1 MRMGFYAKLAV
12 NGIRK
17 NARLYV
23 PYLLTCA
30 GMVMM
35 FYIVSYLQDTP
46 VLAGI
51 RGGDEMQAM
60 LSLGSGVMGVFGAIF
75 LLYTNSFL
83 IRRRKREF
91 GLYNML
97 GMGKGNIAR
106 VLFWEALLVLAGTM
120 ATGLAAGVAI
130 SKLAELLL
138 LNIMHGNVTFNFTVS
153 PRAVLLTA
161 AVFCII
167 HVLLLIKALLQ
178 IRTAS
183 AVNLFRSES
192 AGEKPP
198 RANWVLA
205 ILGLI
210 LLAVAYYLAVTIKQ
224 PLVAMAMF
232 FVAVILVI
240 LATYLLFIAGS
251 VAVCRM
257 LQKNRRYYYKA
268 RHFVSVS
275 SMAYRMK
282 RNGAGLASICILS
295 IMVLVTVSS
304 TTGLYFGSED
314 SLRSR
319 YPRDITLIAKAEDV
333 SMLSDEKRDAARELV
348 DAYVAEHDAT
358 AHNFRDFRVVSVTG
372 AMKDGAITTDPQEAG
387 MHITD
392 STIYQVNFLPLP
404 DYNRIC
410 GTNETL
416 ADDEALISLKR
427 GDYGWDSISVDSKV
441 AYRTRKAPVV
451 FQESGMA
458 AVDVVDTIYVAVN
471 DLQGLQPLLQGDNR
485 FSQQWEYGF
494 DSALSDEDQCEMT
507 HQMDV
512 ELSDGLHRLGM
523 KYVYL
528 EGMAENRYDFYG
540 TYGGFF
546 FLGILLSI
554 VFLFAAV
561 LIIYYKQISEGYEDQ
576 KRFEIMQKV
585 GMTRKNIRKSINSQL
600 LTVFFLPLVGAGVHL
615 AFAFPMIRRMLIL
628 FNLTNTRLLVE
639 TTGITFLAFA
649 LIYTLVYR
657 KTSNAY
663 YAIVS
668 GEGERREA

>member
-51 RGGDEMQAM
+51 RGGEEMQAM

-83 IRRRKREF
+83 SRRRKREF
-91 GLYNML
+91 GLYHRL

-120 ATGLAAGVAI
+120 AIGLAAGVAI

-387 MHITD
+387 LHITD

-458 AVDVVDTIYVAVN
+458 AVDVVDTIYVVVK
-471 DLQGLQPLLQGDNR
+471 DLQGLQPLLQGNTL
-485 FSQQWEYGF
+485 FTQQWEYGF
-494 DSALSDEDQCEMT
+494 DSMLSDEDQWEMT
-507 HQMDV
+507 YQMDV

>member
-51 RGGDEMQAM
+51 RGGEEMQAM

-106 VLFWEALLVLAGTM
+106 VLFWEALLVLAGTI
-120 ATGLAAGVAI
+120 AIGLAAGVAI

-167 HVLLLIKALLQ
+167 HALLLIKALLQ

-257 LQKNRRYYYKA
+257 LQRNRRYYYKA
-268 RHFVSVS
+268 KHFVSVS

-304 TTGLYFGSED
+304 TTGLYYGSED

-319 YPRDITLIAKAEDV
+319 YPRDITLIAKAKDV
-333 SMLSDEKRDAARELV
+333 SMLTDEKCDAARELV

-358 AHNFRDFRVVSVTG
+358 AHNFRDFRIVSVTG

-387 MHITD
+387 RHITD

-458 AVDVVDTIYVAVN
+458 AVDVVDTIYVVVK
-471 DLQGLQPLLQGDNR
+471 DLQGLQPLLQGNTL
-485 FSQQWEYGF
+485 FTQQWEYGF
-494 DSALSDEDQCEMT
+494 DSMLSDEDQWEMT

-600 LTVFFLPLVGAGVHL
+600 LTVFFLPLVGAGIHL

-639 TTGITFLAFA
+639 TTGVTFLAFA

-668 GEGERREA
+668 GEGDRREA

>member
-51 RGGDEMQAM
+51 RGGEEMQAM

-387 MHITD
+387 LHITD

>member
-51 RGGDEMQAM
+51 RGGEEMQAM
-60 LSLGSGVMGVFGAIF
+60 LSMGSGVMGVFGAIF

-120 ATGLAAGVAI
+120 AIGLAAGVAI

-387 MHITD
+387 RRITD

-458 AVDVVDTIYVAVN
+458 AVDVVDTIYVVVK
-471 DLQGLQPLLQGDNR
+471 DLQGLQPLLQGNTL
-485 FSQQWEYGF
+485 FTQQWEYGF
-494 DSALSDEDQCEMT
+494 DSMLSDEDQWEMT
-507 HQMDV
+507 YQMDV

>member
-51 RGGDEMQAM
+51 RGGEEMQAM

-120 ATGLAAGVAI
+120 VIGLAVGVAV

-138 LNIMHGNVTFNFTVS
+138 VNIMHGNVTFTFTVS

-161 AVFCII
+161 AVFCVI

-183 AVNLFRSES
+183 AVNLLRSES

-224 PLVAMAMF
+224 PLSAMAMF

-251 VAVCRM
+251 VAICRM

-458 AVDVVDTIYVAVN
+458 AVDVVDTIYVVVK
-471 DLQGLQPLLQGDNR
+471 DLQGLQPLLQGNTL
-485 FSQQWEYGF
+485 FTQQWEYGF
-494 DSALSDEDQCEMT
+494 DSMLSDEDQWEMT
-507 HQMDV
+507 YQMDV

>member
-1 MRMGFYAKLAV
+1 MRRGFYAKLAV

-17 NARLYV
+17 NSRLYV
-23 PYLLTCA
+23 PYLLTCV

-35 FYIVSYLQDTP
+35 FYIVSYLQDAP
-46 VLAGI
+46 VLNAM
-51 RGGDEMQAM
+51 RGGEEMIAM
-60 LSLGSGVMGVFGAIF
+60 LALGSWVMAIFSAIF

-106 VLFWEALLVLAGTM
+106 ILFWEALLVLVGTL
-120 ATGLAAGVAI
+120 AVGLGMGIAV

-138 LNIMHGNVTFNFTVS
+138 VNIMHGNVTFSFTVS
-153 PRAVLLTA
+153 VRAIGFTA
-161 AVFCII
+161 EVFCVV
-167 HVLLLIKALLQ
+167 HGLLLLKALLQ
-178 IRTAS
+178 IRSAS
-183 AVNLFRSES
+183 AVNLLRSES
-192 AGEKPP
+192 TGEKPP
-198 RANWVLA
+198 RANWALA
-205 ILGLI
+205 ILGLV

-224 PLVAMAMF
+224 PLSAMVMF

-251 VAVCRM
+251 VAICRM

-268 RHFVSVS
+268 KHFVAVS

-295 IMVLVTVSS
+295 IMVLVTLSS
-304 TTGLYFGSED
+304 TTGLYFGSEE

-319 YPRDITLIAKAEDV
+319 YPRDIVLIGRTKDASV
-333 SMLSDEKRDAARELV
+333 LTDESTAAAREITN
-348 DAYVAEHDAT
+348 AYVKQYDPGAT
-358 AHNFRDFRVVSVTG
+358 NFRDFRVISMTG
-372 AMKDGAITTDPQEAG
+372 AMKDGAVTTDPQQVG
-387 MHITD
+387 LTITD
-392 STIYQVNFLPLP
+392 TNLFQVNFLPLS

-410 GTNETL
+410 GTDETL
-416 ADDEALISLKR
+416 AYDEALVSMKR
-427 GDYGWDSISVDSKV
+427 GEYGWDSISVDSKAV
-441 AYRTRKAPVV
+441 YRTRKAPVV

-458 AVDVVDTIYVAVN
+458 AVDVVDTIYVVVN
-471 DLQGLQPLLQGDNR
+471 DLQALKPLLR
-485 FSQQWEYGF
+485 EESLYPMQWEYGF
-494 DSALSDEDQCEMT
+494 DSSLTDEDQERLGQ
-507 HQMDV
+507 QMDL
-512 ELSDGLHRLGM
+512 ELSESLHQLGLS
-523 KYVYL
+523 YVYV
-528 EGMAENRYDFYG
+528 EGVAANRYDFYA

-600 LTVFFLPLVGAGVHL
+600 LMVFFLPLAGAGVHL
-615 AFAFPMIRRMLIL
+615 AFAFPMIRQMLIL
-628 FNLTNTRLLVE
+628 FNLTNTRLLLE
-639 TTGITFLAFA
+639 TTGITFLAFG

-668 GEGERREA
+668 GEGERRGE

>member
-51 RGGDEMQAM
+51 KGGEEMQAM

-120 ATGLAAGVAI
+120 VIGLAVGVAV

-138 LNIMHGNVTFNFTVS
+138 VNIMHGNVTFTFTVS
-153 PRAVLLTA
+153 PRAMLLTA
-161 AVFCII
+161 AVFCVI

-183 AVNLFRSES
+183 AVNLLRSES

-224 PLVAMAMF
+224 PLSAMVMF

-251 VAVCRM
+251 VAICRM

-387 MHITD
+387 LHITD

-458 AVDVVDTIYVAVN
+458 AVDVVNTIYVAVN

-615 AFAFPMIRRMLIL
+615 AFPMIRRMLIL

>member
-1 MRMGFYAKLAV
+1 
-12 NGIRK
+12 
-17 NARLYV
+17 
-23 PYLLTCA
+23 
-30 GMVMM
+30 
-35 FYIVSYLQDTP
+35 
-46 VLAGI
+46 
-51 RGGDEMQAM
+51 
-60 LSLGSGVMGVFGAIF
+60 
-75 LLYTNSFL
+75 
-83 IRRRKREF
+83 
-91 GLYNML
+91 ML

-120 ATGLAAGVAI
+120 VIGLAVGVAV

-138 LNIMHGNVTFNFTVS
+138 VNIMHGNVTFTFTVS

-161 AVFCII
+161 AVFCVI

-183 AVNLFRSES
+183 AVNLLRSES

-224 PLVAMAMF
+224 PLSAMAMF

-251 VAVCRM
+251 VAICRM

-387 MHITD
+387 LHITD

-458 AVDVVDTIYVAVN
+458 AVDVVDTIYVAVK

>member
-51 RGGDEMQAM
+51 GGGEEMQAM

-120 ATGLAAGVAI
+120 AIGLAAGVAI

-167 HVLLLIKALLQ
+167 HALLLIKALLQ

-183 AVNLFRSES
+183 AVNLLRSES

-257 LQKNRRYYYKA
+257 LQRNRRYYYKA
-268 RHFVSVS
+268 KHFVSVS

-304 TTGLYFGSED
+304 TTGLYYGSED

-319 YPRDITLIAKAEDV
+319 YPRDITLIAKAKDV
-333 SMLSDEKRDAARELV
+333 SMLTDEKCDAARELV

-358 AHNFRDFRVVSVTG
+358 AHNFRDFRIVSVSG
-372 AMKDGAITTDPQEAG
+372 AMKDGTITTDPQEAG

-458 AVDVVDTIYVAVN
+458 AVDVVDTIYVVVK
-471 DLQGLQPLLQGDNR
+471 DLQGLQPLLQGNTL
-485 FSQQWEYGF
+485 FTQQWEYGF
-494 DSALSDEDQCEMT
+494 DSMLSDEDQWEMT

-600 LTVFFLPLVGAGVHL
+600 LTVFFLPLVGAGIHL

-639 TTGITFLAFA
+639 TTGVTFLAFA

-668 GEGERREA
+668 GEGDRREA

>member
-51 RGGDEMQAM
+51 RGGEEMQAM

-97 GMGKGNIAR
+97 GIGKGNIAR

-120 ATGLAAGVAI
+120 VIGLAVGVAV

-138 LNIMHGNVTFNFTVS
+138 VNIMHGNVTFNFTVS

-224 PLVAMAMF
+224 PLSAMVMF

-251 VAVCRM
+251 VAICRM

-387 MHITD
+387 LHITD

-639 TTGITFLAFA
+639 TTGVTFLAFA

>member
-51 RGGDEMQAM
+51 RGGEEMQAM
-60 LSLGSGVMGVFGAIF
+60 LSMGSGVMGVFGAIF

-120 ATGLAAGVAI
+120 AIGLAAGVAI

-387 MHITD
+387 RRITD

-458 AVDVVDTIYVAVN
+458 AVDVVDTIYVVVK
-471 DLQGLQPLLQGDNR
+471 DLQGLQPLLQGNTL
-485 FSQQWEYGF
+485 FTQQWEYGF
-494 DSALSDEDQCEMT
+494 DSMLSDEDQWEMT
-507 HQMDV
+507 YQMDV

-639 TTGITFLAFA
+639 TTGVTFLAFA

>member
-51 RGGDEMQAM
+51 RGGEEMQAM

-120 ATGLAAGVAI
+120 AIGLAAGVAI

-138 LNIMHGNVTFNFTVS
+138 VNIMHGNVTFNFTVS

-240 LATYLLFIAGS
+240 MATYLLFIAGS
-251 VAVCRM
+251 VAICRM

-387 MHITD
+387 LHITD

-458 AVDVVDTIYVAVN
+458 AVDVVDTIYVVVK
-471 DLQGLQPLLQGDNR
+471 DLQGLQPLLQGNTL
-485 FSQQWEYGF
+485 FTQQWEYGF
-494 DSALSDEDQCEMT
+494 DSMLSDEDQWEMT
-507 HQMDV
+507 YQMDV

-528 EGMAENRYDFYG
+528 EGIAENRYDFYG

-615 AFAFPMIRRMLIL
+615 AFAFQMIRRMLIL

>member
-51 RGGDEMQAM
+51 RGGEEMQAM

-120 ATGLAAGVAI
+120 AIGLAAGVAI

-138 LNIMHGNVTFNFTVS
+138 VNIMHGNVTFNFTVS
-153 PRAVLLTA
+153 PRAMLLTA
-161 AVFCII
+161 AVFCVI

-183 AVNLFRSES
+183 AVNLLRSES

-224 PLVAMAMF
+224 PLSAMVMF

-387 MHITD
+387 LHITD

>member
-51 RGGDEMQAM
+51 RGGEEMQAM

-120 ATGLAAGVAI
+120 VIGLAVGVAV

-138 LNIMHGNVTFNFTVS
+138 VNIMHGNVTFTFTVS
-153 PRAVLLTA
+153 PRAMLLTA
-161 AVFCII
+161 AVFCVI

-183 AVNLFRSES
+183 AVNLLRSES

-224 PLVAMAMF
+224 PLSAMAMF

-251 VAVCRM
+251 VAICRM

-387 MHITD
+387 LHITD

>member
-51 RGGDEMQAM
+51 RGGEEMQAM

-83 IRRRKREF
+83 IHRRKREF

-120 ATGLAAGVAI
+120 AIGLAAGVAI

-167 HVLLLIKALLQ
+167 HALLLIKALLQ

-257 LQKNRRYYYKA
+257 LQRNRRYYYKA
-268 RHFVSVS
+268 KHFVSVS

-319 YPRDITLIAKAEDV
+319 YPRDITLIAKAKDV
-333 SMLSDEKRDAARELV
+333 SMLTDEKCDAARELV

-358 AHNFRDFRVVSVTG
+358 AHNFRDFRIVSVSG

-387 MHITD
+387 RHITD
-392 STIYQVNFLPLP
+392 STIYQVNFLPLV

-458 AVDVVDTIYVAVN
+458 AVDVVDTIYVVVK
-471 DLQGLQPLLQGDNR
+471 DLQGLQPLLQGNTL
-485 FSQQWEYGF
+485 FTQQWEYGF
-494 DSALSDEDQCEMT
+494 DSMLSDEDQWEMT
-507 HQMDV
+507 YQMDV

-600 LTVFFLPLVGAGVHL
+600 LTVFFLPLVGAGIHL

-639 TTGITFLAFA
+639 TTGVTFLAFA

-668 GEGERREA
+668 GEGDRREA

>member
-51 RGGDEMQAM
+51 KGGEEMQAM

-120 ATGLAAGVAI
+120 VIGLAVGVAV

-138 LNIMHGNVTFNFTVS
+138 VNIMHGNVTFTFTVS
-153 PRAVLLTA
+153 PRAMLLTA
-161 AVFCII
+161 AVFCVI

-183 AVNLFRSES
+183 AVNLLRSES

-224 PLVAMAMF
+224 PLSAMVMF

-251 VAVCRM
+251 VAICRM

-387 MHITD
+387 LHITD

-458 AVDVVDTIYVAVN
+458 AVDVVNTIYVAVN

-528 EGMAENRYDFYG
+528 EGIAENRYDFYG

>member
-51 RGGDEMQAM
+51 RGGEEMQAM

-120 ATGLAAGVAI
+120 AIGLAAGVAI

-410 GTNETL
+410 GTNETM

-458 AVDVVDTIYVAVN
+458 AVDVVDTIYVVVK
-471 DLQGLQPLLQGDNR
+471 DLQGLQPLLQGNTL
-485 FSQQWEYGF
+485 FTQQWEYGF
-494 DSALSDEDQCEMT
+494 DSMLSDEDQWEMT
-507 HQMDV
+507 YQMDV

>member
-51 RGGDEMQAM
+51 RGGEEMQAM

-120 ATGLAAGVAI
+120 AIGLAAGVAI

-138 LNIMHGNVTFNFTVS
+138 VNIMHGNVTFNFTVS
-153 PRAVLLTA
+153 PRAMLLTA
-161 AVFCII
+161 AVFCVI

-183 AVNLFRSES
+183 AVNLLRSES

-224 PLVAMAMF
+224 PLSAMAMF

-251 VAVCRM
+251 VAICRM

-458 AVDVVDTIYVAVN
+458 AVDVVDTIYVVVK
-471 DLQGLQPLLQGDNR
+471 DLQGLQPLLQGNTL
-485 FSQQWEYGF
+485 FTQQWEYGF
-494 DSALSDEDQCEMT
+494 DSMLSDEDQWEMT
-507 HQMDV
+507 YQMDV

>member
-51 RGGDEMQAM
+51 KGGEEMQAM

-120 ATGLAAGVAI
+120 VIGLAVGVAV

-138 LNIMHGNVTFNFTVS
+138 VNIMHGNVTFTFTVS
-153 PRAVLLTA
+153 PRAMLLTA
-161 AVFCII
+161 AVFCVI

-183 AVNLFRSES
+183 AVNLLRSES

-224 PLVAMAMF
+224 PLSAMVMF

-251 VAVCRM
+251 VAICRM

-387 MHITD
+387 LHITD

-458 AVDVVDTIYVAVN
+458 AVDVVNTIYVAVN

>member
-51 RGGDEMQAM
+51 RGGEEMQAM

-120 ATGLAAGVAI
+120 AIGLAAGVAI

-138 LNIMHGNVTFNFTVS
+138 VNIMHGNVTFNFTVS
-153 PRAVLLTA
+153 PRAMLLTA
-161 AVFCII
+161 AVFCVI

-183 AVNLFRSES
+183 AVNLLRSES

-224 PLVAMAMF
+224 PLSAMAMF

-251 VAVCRM
+251 VAICRM

-372 AMKDGAITTDPQEAG
+372 APA
-387 MHITD
+387 H
-392 STIYQVNFLPLP
+392 
-404 DYNRIC
+404 
-410 GTNETL
+410 
-416 ADDEALISLKR
+416 
-427 GDYGWDSISVDSKV
+427 YGFHHLSGEFPAV
-441 AYRTRKAPVV
+441 AR
-451 FQESGMA
+451 
-458 AVDVVDTIYVAVN
+458 
-471 DLQGLQPLLQGDNR
+471 LQPHLR
-485 FSQQWEYGF
+485 
-494 DSALSDEDQCEMT
+494 
-507 HQMDV
+507 HQ
-512 ELSDGLHRLGM
+512 RN
-523 KYVYL
+523 
-528 EGMAENRYDFYG
+528 A
-540 TYGGFF
+540 GG
-546 FLGILLSI
+546 
-554 VFLFAAV
+554 
-561 LIIYYKQISEGYEDQ
+561 
-576 KRFEIMQKV
+576 
-585 GMTRKNIRKSINSQL
+585 
-600 LTVFFLPLVGAGVHL
+600 
-615 AFAFPMIRRMLIL
+615 
-628 FNLTNTRLLVE
+628 
-639 TTGITFLAFA
+639 
-649 LIYTLVYR
+649 
-657 KTSNAY
+657 
-663 YAIVS
+663 
-668 GEGERREA
+668 

>member
-1 MRMGFYAKLAV
+1 M
-12 NGIRK
+12 
-17 NARLYV
+17 
-23 PYLLTCA
+23 
-30 GMVMM
+30 
-35 FYIVSYLQDTP
+35 
-46 VLAGI
+46 
-51 RGGDEMQAM
+51 
-60 LSLGSGVMGVFGAIF
+60 
-75 LLYTNSFL
+75 
-83 IRRRKREF
+83 
-91 GLYNML
+91 
-97 GMGKGNIAR
+97 
-106 VLFWEALLVLAGTM
+106 
-120 ATGLAAGVAI
+120 
-130 SKLAELLL
+130 
-138 LNIMHGNVTFNFTVS
+138 
-153 PRAVLLTA
+153 
-161 AVFCII
+161 
-167 HVLLLIKALLQ
+167 
-178 IRTAS
+178 
-183 AVNLFRSES
+183 
-192 AGEKPP
+192 
-198 RANWVLA
+198 
-205 ILGLI
+205 
-210 LLAVAYYLAVTIKQ
+210 
-224 PLVAMAMF
+224 
-232 FVAVILVI
+232 
-240 LATYLLFIAGS
+240 
-251 VAVCRM
+251 
-257 LQKNRRYYYKA
+257 
-268 RHFVSVS
+268 SVS

>member
-51 RGGDEMQAM
+51 GGGEEMQAM

-120 ATGLAAGVAI
+120 ATGLAVGVAI

-167 HVLLLIKALLQ
+167 HALLLIKALLQ

-183 AVNLFRSES
+183 AVNLLRSES
-192 AGEKPP
+192 VGEKPP

-257 LQKNRRYYYKA
+257 LQRNRRYYYKA
-268 RHFVSVS
+268 KHFVSVS

-304 TTGLYFGSED
+304 TTGLYYGSED

-319 YPRDITLIAKAEDV
+319 YPRDITLIAKAKDV
-333 SMLSDEKRDAARELV
+333 SMLTDEKRDAARELV
-348 DAYVAEHDAT
+348 DAYVAEHDTT
-358 AHNFRDFRVVSVTG
+358 AHNFRDFRIVSVTG

-387 MHITD
+387 RHITD

-458 AVDVVDTIYVAVN
+458 AVDVVDTIYVVVK
-471 DLQGLQPLLQGDNR
+471 DLQGLQPLLQGNTL
-485 FSQQWEYGF
+485 FTQQWEYGF
-494 DSALSDEDQCEMT
+494 DSMLSDEDQWEMT

-600 LTVFFLPLVGAGVHL
+600 LTVFFLPLVGAGIHL

-639 TTGITFLAFA
+639 TTGVTFLAFA

-668 GEGERREA
+668 GEGDRREA

>member
-51 RGGDEMQAM
+51 RGGEEMQAM

-120 ATGLAAGVAI
+120 AIGLAAGVAI

-138 LNIMHGNVTFNFTVS
+138 LNIMHGNVTFTFTVS
-153 PRAVLLTA
+153 PRAMLLTA
-161 AVFCII
+161 AVFCVI

-183 AVNLFRSES
+183 AVNLLRSES

-224 PLVAMAMF
+224 PLSAMVMF

-251 VAVCRM
+251 VAICRM

-387 MHITD
+387 LHITD

>member
-1 MRMGFYAKLAV
+1 MRLGFYAKLAV

-51 RGGDEMQAM
+51 KGGEEMQAM
-60 LSLGSGVMGVFGAIF
+60 LSMGSGVMGVFGAIF

-120 ATGLAAGVAI
+120 VIGLAVGVAV

-138 LNIMHGNVTFNFTVS
+138 VNIMHGNVTFTFTVS
-153 PRAVLLTA
+153 PRAMLLTA
-161 AVFCII
+161 AVFCVI

-183 AVNLFRSES
+183 AVNLLRSES

-224 PLVAMAMF
+224 PLSAMVMF

-251 VAVCRM
+251 VAICRM

-319 YPRDITLIAKAEDV
+319 YPRDITLITKAEDV

-387 MHITD
+387 LHITD

-458 AVDVVDTIYVAVN
+458 AVDVVDTIYVVVN

>member
-51 RGGDEMQAM
+51 RGGEEMQAM

-120 ATGLAAGVAI
+120 AIGLAAGVAI

-138 LNIMHGNVTFNFTVS
+138 VNIMHGNVTFNFTVS
-153 PRAVLLTA
+153 PRAMLLTA
-161 AVFCII
+161 AVFCVI

-183 AVNLFRSES
+183 AVNLLRSES

-224 PLVAMAMF
+224 PLSAMAMF

-240 LATYLLFIAGS
+240 LATYLLFIAGL
-251 VAVCRM
+251 VAICRM

-458 AVDVVDTIYVAVN
+458 AVDVVDTIYVVVK
-471 DLQGLQPLLQGDNR
+471 DLQGLQPLLQGNTL
-485 FSQQWEYGF
+485 FTQQWEYGF
-494 DSALSDEDQCEMT
+494 DSMLSDEDQWEMT
-507 HQMDV
+507 YQMDV

>member
-51 RGGDEMQAM
+51 RGGEEMQAM

-120 ATGLAAGVAI
+120 AIGLAAGVAI

-138 LNIMHGNVTFNFTVS
+138 VNIMHGNVTFNFTVS

-458 AVDVVDTIYVAVN
+458 AVDVVDTIYVVVK
-471 DLQGLQPLLQGDNR
+471 DLQGLQPLLQGNTL
-485 FSQQWEYGF
+485 FTQQWEYGF
-494 DSALSDEDQCEMT
+494 DSMLSDEDQWEMT
-507 HQMDV
+507 YQMDV

>member
-51 RGGDEMQAM
+51 RGGEEMQAM

-120 ATGLAAGVAI
+120 AIGLAAGVAI

-167 HVLLLIKALLQ
+167 HALLLIKALLQ

-257 LQKNRRYYYKA
+257 LQRNRRYYYKA
-268 RHFVSVS
+268 KHFVSVS

-304 TTGLYFGSED
+304 TTGLYYGSED

-319 YPRDITLIAKAEDV
+319 YPRDITLIAKAKDV
-333 SMLSDEKRDAARELV
+333 SMLTDEKCDAARELV
-348 DAYVAEHDAT
+348 DAYVAEHDTT
-358 AHNFRDFRVVSVTG
+358 AHNFRDFRIVSVTG

-387 MHITD
+387 RHITD

-458 AVDVVDTIYVAVN
+458 AVDVVDTIYVVVK
-471 DLQGLQPLLQGDNR
+471 DLQGLQPLLQGNTL
-485 FSQQWEYGF
+485 FTQQWEYGF
-494 DSALSDEDQCEMT
+494 DSMLSDEDQWEMT

-600 LTVFFLPLVGAGVHL
+600 LTVFFLPLVGAGIHL

-639 TTGITFLAFA
+639 TTGVTFLAFA

-668 GEGERREA
+668 GEGDRREA